1 MAITLKENVLPWLD
15 RIDSMELRERI
26 LLLAAVI
33 VVMFLLADTLILQ
46 PLLTQQQTT
55 RQHIEDLDVK
65 LNGLRQHALLLNY
78 KSNNDPA
85 ISHRQSRGRL
95 TSELSDLDDRI
106 IGQLDALVEP
116 EQATQILEQ
125 ILHKHHGLKLAS
137 LNTSIEP
144 LADLSKEQP
153 SDIPGLIRY
162 QFDMVI
168 QGGYQDV
175 LSYLKRLEAM
185 PWKFFWQQIDFKSTQ
200 YPYAETRL
208 RLYIL
213 GTQDA

>member
-33 VVMFLLADTLILQ
+33 VVMFLLVDTLILQ
-46 PLLTQQQTT
+46 PLLTQQQIT